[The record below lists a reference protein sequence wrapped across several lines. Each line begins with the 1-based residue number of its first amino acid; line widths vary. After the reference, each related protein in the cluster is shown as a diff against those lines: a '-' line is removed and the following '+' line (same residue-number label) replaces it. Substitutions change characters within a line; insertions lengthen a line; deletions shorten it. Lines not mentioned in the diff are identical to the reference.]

1 MAMGGPSS
9 IGSSRRRRRGRS
21 RGVMSEIN
29 VTPLVDVMLVLLII
43 FMVTAPLL
51 NNGVPIE
58 LPESAANP
66 LPSDAKPV
74 EVSIDPQGIV
84 YIGEDAVSDT
94 DLRARFMEL
103 AELQNEPGAEGIN
116 LRGDTALQYGRMMQ
130 VMGEM
135 NAAGITKIGLVTTG
149 SSGAE

>member
-1 MAMGGPSS
+1 MAMGGPTSS
-9 IGSSRRRRRGRS
+9 GSSRRRRRGKS

-74 EVSIDPQGIV
+74 EVSIDTRGIV
-84 YIGEDAVSDT
+84 YIGEEPISDA
-94 DLRARFMEL
+94 DLRVRFMEL
-103 AELQNEPGAEGIN
+103 AELQREPGAEGIN
-116 LRGDTALQYGRMMQ
+116 LRGDTGLQYGRMMQ

>member
-9 IGSSRRRRRGRS
+9 SGSSRRRRRGRS